1 MFGGLLGRERG
12 KETLAGIR
20 VEMQQRMERD
30 VGIFRDEAGLA
41 DACSQL
47 AKLRERFANVGLA
60 DKDHVFNTELTG
72 FLEVDF
78 MLDVAATIAH
88 SALNRR
94 ESRGA
99 HSRTDHPTRDDANY
113 LKHTLAFR
121 ADGAPRIDYA
131 PVKITKWEPVE
142 RKY

>member
-1 MFGGLLGRERG
+1 
-12 KETLAGIR
+12 
-20 VEMQQRMERD
+20 
-30 VGIFRDEAGLA
+30 
-41 DACSQL
+41 
-47 AKLRERFANVGLA
+47 
-60 DKDHVFNTELTG
+60 
-72 FLEVDF
+72 

-121 ADGAPRIDYA
+121 TDGAPRIDYA